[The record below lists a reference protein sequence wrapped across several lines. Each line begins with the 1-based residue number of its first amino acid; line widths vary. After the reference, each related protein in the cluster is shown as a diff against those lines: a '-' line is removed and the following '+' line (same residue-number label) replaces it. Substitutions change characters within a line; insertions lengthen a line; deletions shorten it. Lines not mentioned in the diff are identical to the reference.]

1 MLAMQNDT
9 SRYRH
14 LDTQRIIETIRAL
27 RCRIEDRFP
36 GSSLGQLAEE
46 LLQVSQQAVERSK
59 WMQQPNM
66 PLRISI
72 GILVFVIP
80 SLFILLLST
89 LKQFQVTELSNFLQ
103 ELDAGISSIVF
114 IGAAIVFL
122 VNWERRMKRARALE
136 AIHELRALA
145 HILDMHQLT
154 KDPESHFK
162 DSRPDALPPGER
174 RLTPAQLSRYLDYC
188 VDALALISKIGA
200 LYSENFQDSVLL
212 EAVDDLEDLTSGL
225 SQKIWQKIM
234 LLERMADPPPAG

>member
-1 MLAMQNDT
+1 MQADT

-14 LDTQRIIETIRAL
+14 LDTQRIIETVQAL
-27 RCRIEDRFP
+27 RNRIQARFP

-46 LLQVSQQAVERSK
+46 LLKISQQAVERSQ
-59 WMQQPNM
+59 WMKRPNV
-66 PLRISI
+66 PLRIGI

-80 SLFILLLST
+80 SLFLLMIST
-89 LKQFQVTELSNFLQ
+89 VKQIQVSDLANFLQ
-103 ELDAGISSIVF
+103 GLDAGISSIVF
-114 IGAAIVFL
+114 LGAAIVFL
-122 VNWERRMKRARALE
+122 VSCERRLKRARAIE

-154 KDPESHFK
+154 KDPESQFK

-188 VDALALISKIGA
+188 VDTLALISKIGA
-200 LYSENFQDSVLL
+200 LYSENFQDPVLL

-234 LLERMADPPPAG
+234 LLERAAAPPSAG